1 MWRPLQGR
9 GSQSAALFKDVEW
22 RNAASCAKQF
32 GETWVLHEYAVR
44 IHRRNPSMSPWIR
57 RRVFHRTKIMQRS
70 RLYEFRFRTQ
80 RFAIRDIIHLI
91 YATQI
96 FWHLRKAFDFYR
108 HRIVTR
114 CTSLYKKT
122 DVESKNISANIVINV
137 STLMVFSTDK
147 LCKSRIKYSIC
158 VLGNIHY
165 RAKVWDH

>member
-1 MWRPLQGR
+1 MWRTLQGR
-9 GSQSAALFKDVEW
+9 GSQSTALFKDVEW

-32 GETWVLHEYAVR
+32 GETRVLHEYAFCP
-44 IHRRNPSMSPWIR
+44 NPSTESIDVPVNPTTHLSSYKNNATFATLR
-57 RRVFHRTKIMQRS
+57 
-70 RLYEFRFRTQ
+70 FRFRTQ

-165 RAKVWDH
+165 RAKV

>member
-1 MWRPLQGR
+1 VVCG
-9 GSQSAALFKDVEW
+9 GLFKAAA
-22 RNAASCAKQF
+22 RNLRRFLNGVTQLRARNNSEK
-32 GETWVLHEYAVR
+32 LEYCTSMLSVR

-57 RRVFHRTKIMQRS
+57 RRIFHRTKIIQRS

-91 YATQI
+91 YAAQI

-108 HRIVTR
+108 HRTR